1 MAAIRV
7 SDGSRRVLTE
17 GWFTAAGLAWSADGR
32 EIWFTPQK
40 QVRDSSPPLLAV
52 SLSGKQREVVR
63 GPGQL
68 RLYDIAP
75 DGRLLLA
82 RWDVQV
88 GVRGLS
94 PSTGQEREFSA
105 TDDSMLSDL
114 SSDGR
119 AVLLYDRHALVLRAT
134 DGSPPLRLGEGYDG
148 ARLSPDGKSVL
159 AVSREGPR
167 YPVLIPVG
175 AGEVRPIETETEC
188 EGVEWFP
195 DGKRIL
201 CKIPNPNGPFRL
213 FIIEVASGKVTAVK
227 IAEDAARSFDEGA
240 FAAESA
246 ALSPDGAY
254 LAGVGGGGDILIL
267 PLAGGEARRIAGT
280 LTGLD
285 GLARPVGWTSDGR
298 HLFIHHIGDLPDKAQ
313 RLEIATGRL
322 EPWRDLTLE
331 DPAGLLRINPVRVAP
346 DGRSWAYS
354 YIRVLSNL
362 YVVEGLK

>member
-1 MAAIRV
+1 MTLLLQPGILVRPGWRGHRSRPARTRSGGGLVSRRTQLAVARNFDGKVRLEYPLGKAIYETRSPISDVRISRDGTWIAFLERVESGVVVAAIRV

-17 GWFTAAGLAWSADGR
+17 GWFKAAGLAWSADGR

-63 GPGQL
+63 APGQL

-82 RWDVQV
+82 RWDLQV
-88 GVRGLS
+88 GVRGFS
-94 PSTGQEREFSA
+94 TSTGHEREFSA

-119 AVLLYDRHALVLRAT
+119 TVLLYDRHALVLRAT

-159 AVSREGPR
+159 AVPREGPR
-167 YPVLIPVG
+167 YPVLIPV
-175 AGEVRPIETETEC
+175 ATGELRPIETETEC

-201 CKIPNPNGPFRL
+201 CKIQTRMVRFACSSSRSRPERSRQSRSPRTPPGASTRERSRPSRQRFRRTGPTWR
-213 FIIEVASGKVTAVK
+213 A
-227 IAEDAARSFDEGA
+227 
-240 FAAESA
+240 SA
-246 ALSPDGAY
+246 A
-254 LAGVGGGGDILIL
+254 
-267 PLAGGEARRIAGT
+267 AGT
-280 LTGLD
+280 
-285 GLARPVGWTSDGR
+285 S
-298 HLFIHHIGDLPDKAQ
+298 
-313 RLEIATGRL
+313 
-322 EPWRDLTLE
+322 
-331 DPAGLLRINPVRVAP
+331 
-346 DGRSWAYS
+346 
-354 YIRVLSNL
+354 
-362 YVVEGLK
+362 